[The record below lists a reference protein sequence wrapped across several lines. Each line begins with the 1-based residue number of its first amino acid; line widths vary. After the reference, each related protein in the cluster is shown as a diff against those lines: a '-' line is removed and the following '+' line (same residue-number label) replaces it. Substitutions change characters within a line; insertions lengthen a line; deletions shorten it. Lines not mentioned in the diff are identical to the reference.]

1 MTAIVRFL
9 ACSYLFFASWTE
21 AFALGPW
28 MPLPNLFGFLALALF
43 LPLKGGRLTFGAL
56 RMEDFLLLLLV
67 CAVTFAAL
75 VHPNDKT
82 LNYLLAYFATF
93 FLLYLLMKQV
103 FVSLVPPET
112 ALGVNAA
119 AVMLTAFFVVFVEFI
134 PKAFLGF
141 DVQQFTL
148 RSVAADA
155 AYLGIIP
162 RAYGFSTEP
171 TNLGFYFDTLGLVG
185 LWHFRAWTKDRRLL
199 RRAGSTLFAVAWL
212 LTLSAAA
219 MVALPFGLVLAALL
233 LHGKEILS
241 LRLLRRWP
249 GRVIAAGVLAAGM
262 AMALHSASD
271 GLEDY
276 ATPLVY
282 KILLHDT
289 DADGRP
295 EKWKRDLALIEKR
308 PLLGQGPGASAALSG
323 SEGSVNW
330 YLFMTLESGLISLL
344 PALLFLLV
352 SLGRIVRTPFRG
364 RYVFAAGFSAGIL
377 HLATVSRFY
386 DPFPWLLL
394 ILFFTV
400 SEAGRLRARQTI
412 PPAPDSA
419 S

>member
-9 ACSYLFFASWTE
+9 ACCYLFFASWTE
-21 AFALGPW
+21 AFAIGPW
-28 MPLPNLFGFLALALF
+28 LPLPSLFGFLAIALYF
-43 LPLKGGRLTFGAL
+43 PLKGERMTFGAM
-56 RMEDFLLLLLV
+56 RKEDFLLLLLV
-67 CAVTFAAL
+67 CAVTFSAL

-82 LNYLLAYFATF
+82 VNYLLAYFVTF
-93 FLLYLLMKQV
+93 LLLYLLMKQV
-103 FVSLVPPET
+103 FVSLVPAEK

-134 PKAFLGF
+134 PKTFLGF
-141 DVQQFTL
+141 DIQQFTL
-148 RSVAADA
+148 RSVVADA

-185 LWHFRAWTKDRRLL
+185 LWHFRAWAKDRRLL
-199 RRAGSTLFAVAWL
+199 RRAGSSLFAAAWL
-212 LTLSAAA
+212 LTFSAAA
-219 MVALPFGLVLAALL
+219 MVALPFGILLAAFL
-233 LHGKEILS
+233 LHGKKILS
-241 LRLLRRWP
+241 LRHIRP
-249 GRVIAAGVLAAGM
+249 GRVVALGLVAAGLGM
-262 AMALHSASD
+262 VLHSGSEA
-271 GLEDY
+271 LEDY
-276 ATPLVY
+276 ASPLVY
-282 KILLHDT
+282 KIMLHDT
-289 DADGRP
+289 DADSRP
-295 EKWKRDLALIEKR
+295 EKWRRDLALIEKR

-344 PALLFLLV
+344 PAVLFLLF
-352 SLGRIVRTPFRG
+352 SLGRMVKTPFGG
-364 RYVFAAGFSAGIL
+364 RYVFVAGFSAGIL

-400 SEAGRLRARQTI
+400 SEAERRRTGSKAL
-412 PPAPDSA
+412 PVPDSV